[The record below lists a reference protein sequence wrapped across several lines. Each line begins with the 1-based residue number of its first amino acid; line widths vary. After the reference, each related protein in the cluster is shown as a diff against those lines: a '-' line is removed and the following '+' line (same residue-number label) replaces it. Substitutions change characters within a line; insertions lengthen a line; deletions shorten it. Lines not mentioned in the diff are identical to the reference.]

1 MRSVATR
8 QQSRERGCVERHV
21 MNPGWLRIESIGAWL
36 LAISA
41 GAVGAGLIVTGMFE
55 DLFDVVRQWLGRH
68 P

>member
-1 MRSVATR
+1 MET
-8 QQSRERGCVERHV
+8 
-21 MNPGWLRIESIGAWL
+21 IGAWT

-55 DLFDVVRQWLGRH
+55 DLIGVVRYWLARR